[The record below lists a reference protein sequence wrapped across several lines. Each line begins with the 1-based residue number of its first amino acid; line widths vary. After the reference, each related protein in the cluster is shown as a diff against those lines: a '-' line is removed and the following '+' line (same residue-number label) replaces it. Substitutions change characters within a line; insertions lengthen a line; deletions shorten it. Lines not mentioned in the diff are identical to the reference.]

1 MTALNPAAMAWQR
14 FSRGLPEEVRSVE
27 AALVRGLR
35 SFEQWR
41 TCLDTANHLAARINV
56 NIHRRAAGSSPVNV
70 PWRSLKRL
78 ANGESLTAEAISKIL
93 KVHVDVV
100 RRAMK
105 TFRGKGWVTANATYT
120 KEQPRVFTITEL
132 GLSALERISDE
143 VQ

>member
-27 AALVRGLR
+27 MALLGGLR

-41 TCLDTANHLAARINV
+41 TCLDTANHLAARINI

-70 PWRSLKRL
+70 PWRSLKLL
-78 ANGESLTAEAISKIL
+78 ANGESMTAETISKML
-93 KVHVDVV
+93 EVHVDVV

-105 TFRGKGWVTANATYT
+105 TFRGKNWVTANATYT
-120 KEQPRVFTITEL
+120 KEQPRVFTITAL
-132 GLSALERISDE
+132 GQSALERICDG